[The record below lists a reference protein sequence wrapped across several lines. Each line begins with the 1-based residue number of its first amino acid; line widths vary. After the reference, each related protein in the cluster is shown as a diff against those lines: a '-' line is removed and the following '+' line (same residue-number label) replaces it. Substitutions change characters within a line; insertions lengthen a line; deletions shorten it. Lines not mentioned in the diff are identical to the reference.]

1 VLHAGAVALGVT
13 LLRPLGVRAQAG
25 AASITTTDLGGGLF
39 LFQGAGCNVVALR
52 GPDGALLIDGGLAE
66 NADALLRAVF
76 AATGTT
82 RINTLIDTHWHRDHV
97 GANELVGRAG
107 GTIVAHEKTVQYL
120 SNRVYTTP
128 SGQPLEPLP
137 EVARP
142 TKPVRAEGSLEFAG
156 QRIEY
161 GYLPAAHTDG
171 DLFVQFRAANLLV
184 AGGVVSAERWPP
196 LDYKNG
202 AWFGGRVRALERLAD
217 LVAADTRVVPAH
229 GRLLTG
235 RDVARQRDIYD
246 ELFLTMIGYMNMGL
260 GAEDVVA
267 RNPLKK
273 YEAELGDASEFLD
286 AAFRSMQIAYVPD

>member
-1 VLHAGAVALGVT
+1 MLHAGAVALGVT
-13 LLRPLGVRAQAG
+13 LLRPLAARAQAG
-25 AASITTTDLGGGLF
+25 STNITTTDLKNGLF

-52 GPDGALLIDGGLAE
+52 GPDGALMIDGGLAE
-66 NADALLRAVF
+66 NAEALLRAVF
-76 AATGTT
+76 AATGAT
-82 RINTLIDTHWHRDHV
+82 RIQTLINTHWHRDHV

-120 SNRVYTTP
+120 SNRVYTTQ
-128 SGQPLEPLP
+128 SGTPLEPLP
-137 EVARP
+137 ESARP
-142 TKPVRAEGSLEFAG
+142 TKAVRGEGSLEFAG
-156 QRIEY
+156 QKVEY

-202 AWFGGRVRALERLAD
+202 AWFGGRVRALERLAT

-235 RDVARQRDIYD
+235 RDVAHQRDIYD
-246 ELFLTMIGYMNMGL
+246 ELFTTMIGYMNMGL
-260 GAEDVVA
+260 GAADVVA

-273 YEAELGDASEFLD
+273 YETELGDASEFLD
-286 AAFRSMQIAYVPD
+286 SAFRSMQIAYVPD